1 MSGELVPK
9 EMFFTKGVGKHR
21 HKLQSFEAALR
32 HARVAPFNLVGVS
45 SIFPPGCR
53 IVTRANGLKKLRPGA
68 IVHCV
73 MAESQTNEPN
83 RLVCAGVGL
92 ALPADSSQYG
102 YISEHHG
109 YGLTTRKCGDL
120 VEDMAASMLAT
131 TQGIELDPD
140 TAYDE
145 RREIYR
151 AKGLAVRTRDNVQT
165 AEGDKNGLWTTVFAA
180 AVFVC

>member
-1 MSGELVPK
+1 MVERLVPRY
-9 EMFFTKGVGKHR
+9 MFFTKGVGKHLHR
-21 HKLQSFEAALR
+21 LQSFEAALR
-32 HARVAPFNLVGVS
+32 HAGIAQFNQVKVI
-45 SIFPPGCR
+45 SIITPGCKINSPAR
-53 IVTRANGLKKLRPGA
+53 GLKQLEPGG

-73 MAESQTNEPN
+73 MAESGTDEPS

-92 ALPADSSQYG
+92 ARSADDAQYG

-109 YGLTTRKCGDL
+109 YGLTERKCGDL

-140 TAYDE
+140 KAYDE

-151 AKGLAVRTRDNVQT
+151 AKGLVVHTRDNVQT
-165 AEGDKNGLWTTVFAA
+165 AEGDKNGRWTTVVAA
-180 AVFVC
+180 AVFIC